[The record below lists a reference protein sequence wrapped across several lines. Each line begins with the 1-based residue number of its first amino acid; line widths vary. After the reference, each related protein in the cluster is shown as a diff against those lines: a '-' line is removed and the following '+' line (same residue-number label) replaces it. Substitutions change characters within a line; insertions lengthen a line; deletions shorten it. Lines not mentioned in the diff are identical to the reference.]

1 MLPDGR
7 LLGKMQGPLENLMS
21 ITPGF
26 TGRLWITDPEGAGFL
41 VVETGHPIAAR
52 FEDDDGISIQQGDE
66 AIERIRSLPTIEC
79 EMAVYT
85 PDELDEAWDYC
96 CDAGCAVARETVE
109 EPEPEPEPVDIEMMM
124 SAERLEQIGKQP
136 GVVAVSVFHEG
147 FALQSFGNADV
158 EQIAAVAEDLLR
170 AGIRI
175 VSDMAMGDL
184 TQIILE
190 SPEGKLI
197 TAPYGELFI
206 CVLTEPDAHL
216 GLIRLAIRR
225 IQEDLVRP

>member
-7 LLGKMQGPLENLMS
+7 LLGTMQGPLENLMS

-26 TGRLWITDPEGAGFL
+26 TGKLRITGPEGAGFL
-41 VVETGHPIAAR
+41 VVEAGYPIAAR
-52 FEDDDGISIQQGDE
+52 FEDDDRVSVRQGDE
-66 AIERIRSLPTIEC
+66 AVERIRSLPTIDC
-79 EMAVYT
+79 EMAAYT
-85 PDELDEAWDYC
+85 PDEVDEAWEHC
-96 CDAGCAVARETVE
+96 CDLGCAVARETAE
-109 EPEPEPEPVDIEMMM
+109 EPESEQEPVDIEMMM

-147 FALQSFGNADV
+147 FALQSTGNADV
-158 EQIAAVAEDLLR
+158 EQVAAVAEDLLR
-170 AGIRI
+170 AGTRI
-175 VSDMAMGDL
+175 VRDMTMGDL
-184 TQIILE
+184 AQIILE
-190 SPEGKLI
+190 SPDGKLI

-225 IQEDLVRP
+225 IQEELRRP